1 MSMFLH
7 VGKGIPNVV
16 MHQDNRTAKI
26 LPSMSQ
32 ALRKQCLNSMV
43 CVGELTLIPVFGE
56 DPLPAALETI
66 RQEEFLRKY
75 PDLSV
80 IFSSAV
86 NGEERPF
93 RDGLQYMLSI
103 TKRLARSRSVIMNI
117 MQGTLCIYLSI
128 LLLMSSCTCSVYVF
142 SAKHACY
149 SPIYS

>member
-16 MHQDNRTAKI
+16 MHQDNRTAKV
-26 LPSMSQ
+26 LPSIVPSPEE
-32 ALRKQCLNSMV
+32 AVSEFHGLG
-43 CVGELTLIPVFGE
+43 GELTLIPVFGE
-56 DPLPAALETI
+56 DPLPAALGTI

-93 RDGLQYMLSI
+93 RDGLQYILSI
-103 TKRLARSRSVIMNI
+103 TKRLARSRSV
-117 MQGTLCIYLSI
+117 T
-128 LLLMSSCTCSVYVF
+128 
-142 SAKHACY
+142 
-149 SPIYS
+149 